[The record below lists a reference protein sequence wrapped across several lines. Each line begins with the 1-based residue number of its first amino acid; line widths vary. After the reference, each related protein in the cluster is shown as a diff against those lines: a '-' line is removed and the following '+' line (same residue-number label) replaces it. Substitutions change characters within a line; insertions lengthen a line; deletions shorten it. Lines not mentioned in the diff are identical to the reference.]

1 MDQHVQ
7 NALEATLNTYAAVE
21 ALDAAAISTR
31 LRVVFESNTPYMEK
45 VIGMDTT
52 FDDQPRFEALREPV
66 FDLLLINFFAD
77 DVQKLESDYLESPEW
92 EAIEEQTIDRGTEL
106 LNLLLYLGECADES
120 LEPHL
125 GDYLKEFLLVDEDE
139 FQDEY
144 RIYEPVIANQ
154 QLVES
159 AYTDIAQVANQIPE
173 NQELAEL
180 FYPMMGFFSEPN
192 PSEQDWAAYVSASKN
207 QAFDAAV
214 YKLIITYNH

>member
-1 MDQHVQ
+1 
-7 NALEATLNTYAAVE
+7 
-21 ALDAAAISTR
+21 
-31 LRVVFESNTPYMEK
+31 
-45 VIGMDTT
+45 
-52 FDDQPRFEALREPV
+52 
-66 FDLLLINFFAD
+66 
-77 DVQKLESDYLESPEW
+77 
-92 EAIEEQTIDRGTEL
+92 
-106 LNLLLYLGECADES
+106 ES

-125 GDYLKEFLLVDEDE
+125 GDYLKEFVLVDEDE

-173 NQELAEL
+173 NQVLAEL
-180 FYPMMGFFSEPN
+180 FYPMMEYFSELN